1 MIIHGD
7 VIPVAE
13 EEIERYEAL
22 VKRMVANLA
31 VQPGRFVVDRHW
43 MLHAIRLMASER
55 WNRTSGDFTFPS
67 FCGLL

>member
-31 VQPGRFVVDRHW
+31 VHPGRFVGHW
-43 MLHAIRLMASER
+43 MLIDVACHWI
-55 WNRTSGDFTFPS
+55 PS
-67 FCGLL
+67 KR